1 MTKYTYNALD
11 FVTQINYN
19 GGKQASYRYNK
30 VGELVEN
37 KALQNHF
44 DSKVWRSST
53 RELVEEKYYTAI
65 VTLLALIESSDVEIK
80 KAEEKFLMKAIL
92 PAEKC

>member
-1 MTKYTYNALD
+1 M
-11 FVTQINYN
+11 
-19 GGKQASYRYNK
+19 GQAGFLPLQQDGRA
-30 VGELVEN
+30 G
-37 KALQNHF
+37 ALQNHF

-65 VTLLALIESSDVEIK
+65 VILFALIESSDVEIK
-80 KAEEKFLMKAIL
+80 KAEEKFSMKAIL